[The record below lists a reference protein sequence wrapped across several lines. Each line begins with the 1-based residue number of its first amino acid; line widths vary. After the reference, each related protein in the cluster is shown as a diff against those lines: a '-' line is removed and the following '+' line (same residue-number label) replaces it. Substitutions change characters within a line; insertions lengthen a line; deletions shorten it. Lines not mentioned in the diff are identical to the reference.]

1 MHIVFPC
8 NTFYH
13 RSRLLTILVVLVC
26 LVTCFTGNAEAQDVY
41 EDQIKSV
48 FLFNLT
54 HFVTWP
60 FPDDQRPSTFNIGVY
75 GNASFQKV
83 LAQTVE
89 SETKDGHQLKV
100 TSVRDLTKIT
110 NECRIVFIA
119 KEVGSD
125 WERIHKKIKG
135 LPILTVSDLKD
146 FASRG
151 GMVALL
157 RENNNIKIEVNYT
170 RVQQAGLSMSAKL
183 LRLARIVE

>member
-8 NTFYH
+8 NKLYH
-13 RSRLLTILVVLVC
+13 RSRLRTLIMVLVC
-26 LVTCFTGNAEAQDVY
+26 LVSIFCGKAEAQDVY
-41 EDQIKSV
+41 EDQVKSV

-60 FPDDQRPSTFNIGVY
+60 PPGKDSPSTFNIGVY
-75 GNASFQKV
+75 GNPSFQNV

-89 SETKDGHQLKV
+89 AETKDDRPLKV
-100 TSVRDLTKIT
+100 TSIRDLIKLTGDY
-110 NECRIVFIA
+110 RILYVA
-119 KEVGSD
+119 KEVAND
-125 WERIHKKIKG
+125 WEQIHKKIAG
-135 LPILTVSDLKD
+135 LPILTVSDQKD
-146 FASRG
+146 FTHRG

-157 RENNNIKIEVNYT
+157 RKNNNIQIEVNYT

>member
-8 NTFYH
+8 NKLYH
-13 RSRLLTILVVLVC
+13 RSRLRTLIVVLVC
-26 LVTCFTGNAEAQDVY
+26 LVSIFCGSAVAQDVY

-60 FPDDQRPSTFNIGVY
+60 SPGKDSPSTFNIGVY
-75 GNASFQKV
+75 GNPSFHNV

-89 SETKDGHQLKV
+89 AETKDDRQLKV
-100 TSVRDLTKIT
+100 TSIHDLTRIT
-110 NECRIVFIA
+110 SACRILFIA
-119 KEVGSD
+119 KEVEND
-125 WERIHKKIKG
+125 WEQIHKKIAG
-135 LPILTVSDLKD
+135 LPILTVSDQKD
-146 FASRG
+146 FTHRG

-157 RENNNIKIEVNYT
+157 RNKNNIQIEVNYT